1 MFLLDTNVIS
11 ELRKLGDGK
20 ADGRVAAWISSRD
33 AASFYLSALTLMEL
47 EIGILRIERRDA
59 AQGERLRTWM
69 DRHVLPEFLE
79 RTLPVDS
86 AVALKCA
93 RLHVP
98 DPRAERD
105 ALIAATALVYP
116 KRNRFA
122 MYRQAARRSFR
133 RPSCESMRSA
143 GANTPSR
150 CSQRKSLAS
159 FSVIRRPAS
168 CPRRQLRDPSA
179 SRRKKEID
187 RPDRSS
193 SHPRLSTVARSDG

>member
-20 ADGRVAAWISSRD
+20 ADARVTAWISEQD
-33 AASFYLSALTLMEL
+33 TASFYISVLTLMEL

-59 AQGERLRTWM
+59 AQGDRLRSWM
-69 DRHVLPEFLE
+69 DQHVLPEFLE

-105 ALIAATALVYP
+105 ALIAATAIVHGMTVVTGNP
-116 KRNRFA
+116 TDFEA
-122 MYRQAARRSFR
+122 TGVAF
-133 RPSCESMRSA
+133 
-143 GANTPSR
+143 
-150 CSQRKSLAS
+150 
-159 FSVIRRPAS
+159 I
-168 CPRRQLRDPSA
+168 DPWT
-179 SRRKKEID
+179 EN
-187 RPDRSS
+187 
-193 SHPRLSTVARSDG
+193 

>member
-20 ADGRVAAWISSRD
+20 ADARVTAWISEQD
-33 AASFYLSALTLMEL
+33 AASFYISALTLMEL

-59 AQGERLRTWM
+59 AQGERLRSWM
-69 DRHVLPEFLE
+69 DQHVLPEFLE

-105 ALIAATALVYP
+105 ALIAATAIVHGMTVVTGNPTGFETTGVAL
-116 KRNRFA
+116 
-122 MYRQAARRSFR
+122 
-133 RPSCESMRSA
+133 
-143 GANTPSR
+143 
-150 CSQRKSLAS
+150 
-159 FSVIRRPAS
+159 I
-168 CPRRQLRDPSA
+168 DP
-179 SRRKKEID
+179 
-187 RPDRSS
+187 
-193 SHPRLSTVARSDG
+193 